1 MKAENDTKRHTKKRA
16 MIQALEKS
24 LGIVTSA
31 CNEIGIERKTHY
43 RWLTEDESYRN
54 RVADI
59 ENIAIDFAESKL
71 YGNIKNGDVASTIFF
86 LKTKGKQR
94 GYTEKQE
101 IDMNANLKGSI
112 SIDEWIKDR
121 IK

>member
-1 MKAENDTKRHTKKRA
+1 MEENATKSNSKKRA
-16 MIQALEKS
+16 MIKALEKS
-24 LGIVTSA
+24 LGVVTSA
-31 CNEIGIERKTHY
+31 CKDAKIDRVTHY
-43 RWLTEDESYRN
+43 RWLQSDEEYKRK
-54 RVADI
+54 VDDI
-59 ENIAIDFAESKL
+59 ENVAIDFAESRL
-71 YGNIKNGDVASTIFF
+71 FGNIKNGDVASTIFF

-112 SIDEWIKDR
+112 SIDEWIKGK